1 MLVPNFPAV
10 GNRLH
15 PNFTHSAVLP
25 IRVSIATV
33 LNAGHDD
40 SIFVCLGSAQD
51 NCTRWVNG
59 EKSVERDT
67 NVFAMMFASRV
78 SCFSEPWTTMASLG
92 SKVDEQVVKA
102 PQQNGGGYRNE
113 ELEDILDNNNENIEV
128 EMVVPPD
135 GGWGW
140 VIVAASF
147 MCNLFVDGIIF
158 SFGVFLND
166 ISEAFAVSK
175 ARVALVGSLQSGF
188 YLMAGPFVSA
198 LANRY
203 GFRLVAILGSVISC
217 SAFILSYFST
227 SIEFLYI
234 SYGVLGGIG
243 AGLIYVPAVIT
254 TGFYFERW
262 RALATG
268 IAVCGSGI
276 GAFLLAPISDI
287 LVKQFGWRGALLFQ
301 AGMLLNCT
309 IFGAMFRP
317 LKPTRIKVK
326 STQENAGL
334 EVKSS
339 LMARDVSTASLH
351 CVQPE
356 RSGFFGTNN
365 NTDYPT
371 AAELFGSKPN
381 IVNVSKSLHSLH
393 KAHVELRTLER
404 KLSSSEKRLSVPI
417 YPELDMNMEEKIVEE
432 ENNLL
437 GGDVERLN
445 GKVPTVSIRRHTISG
460 RRLRADSDCSQ
471 KSLKVGNRR
480 NPFSK
485 DPQRPFYRDD
495 IFYGGSLN
503 RLPHYKSQQ
512 SSVGYHM
519 SVTRLP
525 TATDVA
531 EEESGSC
538 YICPESVRRILTTML
553 DLSLLKSPS
562 FLILAISGGL
572 TMMGFYTPFMYVP
585 DRAQLA
591 GIEASTAMF
600 LVSVIGIGNTIGRVV
615 CGLASS
621 LPGVNALVINNVF
634 ISTGG
639 LLTIFSGLS
648 LTKGYQF
655 FYAAGFGLTVFASL
669 RSILVVD
676 LLGLEKLTN
685 AFGLLLLFQGVAAAI
700 GAPLA
705 GAFMDATGSYD
716 ASFYL
721 SGSLIFLSAVICY
734 PLKRINVWETR
745 RSSDKTIG
753 IQVLSN
759 DT

>member
-1 MLVPNFPAV
+1 M
-10 GNRLH
+10 
-15 PNFTHSAVLP
+15 SA
-25 IRVSIATV
+25 T
-33 LNAGHDD
+33 
-40 SIFVCLGSAQD
+40 Q
-51 NCTRWVNG
+51 
-59 EKSVERDT
+59 
-67 NVFAMMFASRV
+67 AS
-78 SCFSEPWTTMASLG
+78 
-92 SKVDEQVVKA
+92 SKVDEQVSANK
-102 PQQNGGGYRNE
+102 PQQNGHGCNKSE
-113 ELEDILDNNNENIEV
+113 ELQLEDVNDNNNDETIEV

-166 ISEAFAVSK
+166 IADAFGVSK
-175 ARVALVGSLQSGF
+175 ARVALVGSLQTGF
-188 YLMAGPFVSA
+188 YLMVGPFVSA

-217 SAFILSYFST
+217 SAFVLSYFST

-234 SYGVLGGIG
+234 SYGCIGGIG
-243 AGLIYVPAVIT
+243 GGLIYVPAVIT

-276 GAFLLAPISDI
+276 GAFLLAPISDL
-287 LVKQFGWRGALLFQ
+287 LVQNFGWRGALLFQ
-301 AGMLLNCT
+301 AGMLLNCA

-326 STQENAGL
+326 STPENAAL
-334 EVKSS
+334 EVKTT
-339 LMARDVSTASLH
+339 LMGKGVSTASLH
-351 CVQPE
+351 CVQPN

-365 NTDYPT
+365 NTEYPT
-371 AAELFGSKPN
+371 AAEILGSSPN
-381 IVNVSKSLHSLH
+381 IVNASKSLHSLH
-393 KAHVELRTLER
+393 KVHVEPQTLEL
-404 KLSSSEKRLSVPI
+404 KVSSSEKRLSVPV
-417 YPELDMNMEEKIVEE
+417 YSDLDAMNNEEKIAE

-437 GGDVERLN
+437 SGDLERLN
-445 GKVPTVSIRRHTISG
+445 GKVPTTRRHTISG
-460 RRLRADSDCSQ
+460 RRLRADSECSQ
-471 KSLKVGNRR
+471 KSLRSGKR
-480 NPFSK
+480 NQPNK

-525 TATDVA
+525 TTTDVA

-538 YICPESVRRILTTML
+538 YLCPESVRRILTTML

-585 DRAQLA
+585 DRAKKA
-591 GIEASTAMF
+591 NIDASTAMF
-600 LVSVIGIGNTIGRVV
+600 LVSVIGIGNTIGRIV

-621 LPGVNALVINNVF
+621 LPGVNALVVNNVF
-634 ISTGG
+634 ISIGG

-648 LTKGYQF
+648 LTEGYQF
-655 FYAAGFGLTVFASL
+655 FYAAGFGLSISVFASL

-685 AFGLLLLFQGVAAAI
+685 AFGLLLLFQGVAAAM

-721 SGSLIFLSAVICY
+721 SGSLILLSAVICY
-734 PLKRINVWETR
+734 PLKRINTWER
-745 RSSDKTIG
+745 RGEQKPANQD
-753 IQVLSN
+753 LSKS
-759 DT
+759 

>member
-1 MLVPNFPAV
+1 
-10 GNRLH
+10 
-15 PNFTHSAVLP
+15 
-25 IRVSIATV
+25 
-33 LNAGHDD
+33 
-40 SIFVCLGSAQD
+40 
-51 NCTRWVNG
+51 
-59 EKSVERDT
+59 
-67 NVFAMMFASRV
+67 
-78 SCFSEPWTTMASLG
+78 
-92 SKVDEQVVKA
+92 
-102 PQQNGGGYRNE
+102 
-113 ELEDILDNNNENIEV
+113 
-128 EMVVPPD
+128 MVVPPD

-140 VIVAASF
+140 VIVIASF

-166 ISEAFAVSK
+166 IADAFSVSK
-175 ARVALVGSLQSGF
+175 ARVALVGSLQTGF

-217 SAFILSYFST
+217 FAFVLSYFST
-227 SIEFLYI
+227 SIEYLYI
-234 SYGVLGGIG
+234 SYGAIGGIG

-287 LVKQFGWRGALLFQ
+287 LVKNFGWRGALLFQ
-301 AGMLLNCT
+301 AGMLLNCA
-309 IFGAMFRP
+309 IFGALFRP

-326 STQENAGL
+326 STPENAEATTTLVGKG
-334 EVKSS
+334 EG
-339 LMARDVSTASLH
+339 STASLH
-351 CVQPE
+351 CVQPN
-356 RSGFFGTNN
+356 RSGFLGTNN
-365 NTDYPT
+365 NTEYPT
-371 AAELFGSKPN
+371 AAEVIGSSPN
-381 IVNVSKSLHSLH
+381 IVTTSKSLHSLH
-393 KAHVELRTLER
+393 KMNIEIRPIER
-404 KLSSSEKRLSVPI
+404 KVSTSEKRLSAPI
-417 YPELDMNMEEKIVEE
+417 YPDTNILDVANNEDKIAEE

-437 GGDVERLN
+437 SGDLERLN
-445 GKVPTVSIRRHTISG
+445 GKVPTIRRHTIS
-460 RRLRADSDCSQ
+460 RLRTNSECSQ
-471 KSLKVGNRR
+471 KSLRMGKR
-480 NPFSK
+480 NPK

-495 IFYGGSLN
+495 IFYGGSLM
-503 RLPHYKSQQ
+503 RLPHYRSQQ

-538 YICPESVRRILTTML
+538 YLCPESVRRILTTML

-562 FLILAISGGL
+562 FLVLAISGGL

-585 DRAQLA
+585 DRAIKA
-591 GIEASTAMF
+591 NIDPSTAMF
-600 LVSVIGIGNTIGRVV
+600 LVSVIGIGNTIGRIV

-621 LPGVNALVINNVF
+621 LPGVNALVVNNLF
-634 ISTGG
+634 ISVGG
-639 LLTIFSGLS
+639 LVTMFSGLS
-648 LTKGYQF
+648 LTEAYQF
-655 FYAAGFGLTVFASL
+655 FYAASFGISISVFASL

-685 AFGLLLLFQGVAAAI
+685 AFGLLLLFQGVAATV
-700 GAPLA
+700 GAPIA

-721 SGSLIFLSAVICY
+721 SGSLILLSAVICY
-734 PLKRINVWETR
+734 PLKRINTWEKKR
-745 RSSDKTIG
+745 REQNLTAADSFAS
-753 IQVLSN
+753 
-759 DT
+759 

>member
-1 MLVPNFPAV
+1 MS
-10 GNRLH
+10 
-15 PNFTHSAVLP
+15 TT
-25 IRVSIATV
+25 IANKTEEQ
-33 LNAGHDD
+33 
-40 SIFVCLGSAQD
+40 IFD
-51 NCTRWVNG
+51 
-59 EKSVERDT
+59 
-67 NVFAMMFASRV
+67 ASK
-78 SCFSEPWTTMASLG
+78 L
-92 SKVDEQVVKA
+92 
-102 PQQNGGGYRNE
+102 QQNGRNCNKIE
-113 ELEDILDNNNENIEV
+113 ELQLEDINDNNNDETIEV

-147 MCNLFVDGIIF
+147 MCNFFVDGIIF
-158 SFGVFLND
+158 SFGVFLNEIAD
-166 ISEAFAVSK
+166 AFSISK
-175 ARVALVGSLQSGF
+175 ARVALVGSLQTGF
-188 YLMAGPFVSA
+188 YLMVGPFVSA

-217 SAFILSYFST
+217 IAFVLSYFST

-234 SYGVLGGIG
+234 SYGAIGGIG

-287 LVKQFGWRGALLFQ
+287 LIKNFGWRGALLFQ
-301 AGMLLNCT
+301 AGMLLNCA

-326 STQENAGL
+326 NTPENAAL
-334 EVKSS
+334 EIKTA
-339 LMARDVSTASLH
+339 LMGKGVSTTSLH
-351 CVQPE
+351 CVQPN

-365 NTDYPT
+365 NTEYPT
-371 AAELFGSKPN
+371 AAELFGSNPN
-381 IVNVSKSLHSLH
+381 IVNASKSLYSLH
-393 KAHVELRTLER
+393 KVHVDTQTLER
-404 KLSSSEKRLSVPI
+404 KVSTSKKRLSAPI
-417 YPELDMNMEEKIVEE
+417 YPDLDVVNNEEKIAE

-437 GGDVERLN
+437 SGDLERLN
-445 GKVPTVSIRRHTISG
+445 GKVPTIRRHTISG
-460 RRLRADSDCSQ
+460 RRLRANSECSQ
-471 KSLKVGNRR
+471 KSLRMGKR
-480 NPFSK
+480 NPK

-503 RLPHYKSQQ
+503 RLSHYRSQQ

-538 YICPESVRRILTTML
+538 YLCPESVRRILTTML

-562 FLILAISGGL
+562 FLILAISGAL
-572 TMMGFYTPFMYVP
+572 TMMGFYTPFMYLP
-585 DRAQLA
+585 DRAIKA
-591 GIEASTAMF
+591 NIDASTAMF
-600 LVSVIGIGNTIGRVV
+600 LVSVIGIGNTIGRIV

-621 LPGVNALVINNVF
+621 LPGVNALVVNNMF
-634 ISTGG
+634 ISVGG
-639 LLTIFSGLS
+639 LVTILSGIS
-648 LTKGYQF
+648 LTEGYQF
-655 FYAAGFGLTVFASL
+655 FYAASFGLSISVFASL

-685 AFGLLLLFQGVAAAI
+685 AFGLLLLFQGVAATV

-721 SGSLIFLSAVICY
+721 SGSLMLVSAVICY
-734 PLKRINVWETR
+734 PLKRINMWER
-745 RSSDKTIG
+745 RDEKHPVATD
-753 IQVLSN
+753 LSAS
-759 DT
+759 

>member
-1 MLVPNFPAV
+1 MS
-10 GNRLH
+10 
-15 PNFTHSAVLP
+15 T
-25 IRVSIATV
+25 
-33 LNAGHDD
+33 
-40 SIFVCLGSAQD
+40 
-51 NCTRWVNG
+51 
-59 EKSVERDT
+59 EKKADERIPDGT
-67 NVFAMMFASRV
+67 
-78 SCFSEPWTTMASLG
+78 
-92 SKVDEQVVKA
+92 K
-102 PQQNGGGYRNE
+102 PQQNGYSSNNTEELQLEDVNE
-113 ELEDILDNNNENIEV
+113 ETIEV

-140 VIVAASF
+140 VIVIASF

-166 ISEAFAVSK
+166 IADAFSVSK
-175 ARVALVGSLQSGF
+175 ARVALVGSLQTGF

-217 SAFILSYFST
+217 FAFVLSYFST
-227 SIEFLYI
+227 SIEYLYI
-234 SYGVLGGIG
+234 SYGAIGGIG

-287 LVKQFGWRGALLFQ
+287 LVKNFGWRGALLFQ
-301 AGMLLNCT
+301 AGMLLNCA
-309 IFGAMFRP
+309 IFGALFRP

-326 STQENAGL
+326 STPENAEATTTLVGKG
-334 EVKSS
+334 EG
-339 LMARDVSTASLH
+339 STASLH
-351 CVQPE
+351 CVQPN
-356 RSGFFGTNN
+356 RSGFLGTNN
-365 NTDYPT
+365 NTEYPT
-371 AAELFGSKPN
+371 AAEVIGSSPN
-381 IVNVSKSLHSLH
+381 IVTTSKSLHSLH
-393 KAHVELRTLER
+393 KMNIEIRPIER
-404 KLSSSEKRLSVPI
+404 KVSTSEKRLSAPI
-417 YPELDMNMEEKIVEE
+417 YPDTNILDVANNEDKIAEE

-437 GGDVERLN
+437 SGDLERLN
-445 GKVPTVSIRRHTISG
+445 GKVPTIRRHTIS
-460 RRLRADSDCSQ
+460 RLRTNSECSQ
-471 KSLKVGNRR
+471 KSLRMGKR
-480 NPFSK
+480 NPK

-495 IFYGGSLN
+495 IFYGGSLM
-503 RLPHYKSQQ
+503 RLPHYRSQQ

-538 YICPESVRRILTTML
+538 YLCPESVRRILTTML

-562 FLILAISGGL
+562 FLVLAISGGL

-585 DRAQLA
+585 DRAIKA
-591 GIEASTAMF
+591 NIDPSTAMF
-600 LVSVIGIGNTIGRVV
+600 LVSVIGIGNTIGRIV

-621 LPGVNALVINNVF
+621 LPGVNALVVNNLF
-634 ISTGG
+634 ISVGG
-639 LLTIFSGLS
+639 LVTMFSGLS
-648 LTKGYQF
+648 LTEAYQF
-655 FYAAGFGLTVFASL
+655 FYAASFGISISVFASL

-685 AFGLLLLFQGVAAAI
+685 AFGLLLLFQGVAATV
-700 GAPLA
+700 GAPIA

-721 SGSLIFLSAVICY
+721 SGSLILLSAVICY
-734 PLKRINVWETR
+734 PLKRINTWEKKR
-745 RSSDKTIG
+745 REQNLTAADSFAS
-753 IQVLSN
+753 
-759 DT
+759 

>member
-1 MLVPNFPAV
+1 MS
-10 GNRLH
+10 
-15 PNFTHSAVLP
+15 TM
-25 IRVSIATV
+25 IA
-33 LNAGHDD
+33 
-40 SIFVCLGSAQD
+40 
-51 NCTRWVNG
+51 
-59 EKSVERDT
+59 
-67 NVFAMMFASRV
+67 
-78 SCFSEPWTTMASLG
+78 
-92 SKVDEQVVKA
+92 SKTQEQVSDVNK
-102 PQQNGGGYRNE
+102 PQQNGRNKSE
-113 ELEDILDNNNENIEV
+113 ELQLEDINDNNNDETIEV

-147 MCNLFVDGIIF
+147 MCNFFVDGIIF

-166 ISEAFAVSK
+166 IADAFSVSK
-175 ARVALVGSLQSGF
+175 ARVALVGSLQTGF
-188 YLMAGPFVSA
+188 YLMVGPFVSA

-203 GFRLVAILGSVISC
+203 GFRLVTILGSVISC
-217 SAFILSYFST
+217 SAFVISYFST

-234 SYGVLGGIG
+234 SYGAIGGIG

-276 GAFLLAPISDI
+276 GAFLLAPITDI
-287 LVKQFGWRGALLFQ
+287 LVKNFGWRGALLFQ
-301 AGMLLNCT
+301 AGMLLNCA

-317 LKPTRIKVK
+317 VKPTRIKVK
-326 STQENAGL
+326 NTPENAAL
-334 EVKSS
+334 EVKTT
-339 LMARDVSTASLH
+339 LMEKGVSTTSLH
-351 CVQPE
+351 CVQPN

-365 NTDYPT
+365 NTEYPT
-371 AAELFGSKPN
+371 AAELFRSNPN
-381 IVNVSKSLHSLH
+381 IVNASKSLHSLH
-393 KAHVELRTLER
+393 KVHVETQTLER
-404 KLSSSEKRLSVPI
+404 KVSTSEKRLSAPI
-417 YPELDMNMEEKIVEE
+417 YPDLDVVNNEEKIAE

-437 GGDVERLN
+437 SGDLERLN
-445 GKVPTVSIRRHTISG
+445 GKIRRHSVSA
-460 RRLRADSDCSQ
+460 RRIRTDSECSQ
-471 KSLKVGNRR
+471 KSLRMGKR
-480 NPFSK
+480 NPK

-503 RLPHYKSQQ
+503 RLSHYRSQQ

-531 EEESGSC
+531 EEESGNC
-538 YICPESVRRILTTML
+538 YLCPESVRRILTTML
-553 DLSLLKSPS
+553 DLSLLKSPT
-562 FLILAISGGL
+562 FIILAISGGL

-585 DRAQLA
+585 DRAIKA
-591 GIEASTAMF
+591 NIDASKAMF
-600 LVSVIGIGNTIGRVV
+600 LVSVIGIGNTIGRIV

-621 LPGVNALVINNVF
+621 LPGVNALVVNNTF
-634 ISTGG
+634 ISVGG
-639 LLTIFSGLS
+639 LVTIFSGIS
-648 LTKGYQF
+648 LTEGYQF
-655 FYAAGFGLTVFASL
+655 FYAASFGLSISVFASL

-685 AFGLLLLFQGVAAAI
+685 AFGLLLLFQGVAATV

-721 SGSLIFLSAVICY
+721 SGSLILLSAVICY
-734 PLKRINVWETR
+734 PLKRINTWER
-745 RSSDKTIG
+745 RGEEKNPHTTEPSAS
-753 IQVLSN
+753 
-759 DT
+759 

>member
-1 MLVPNFPAV
+1 
-10 GNRLH
+10 
-15 PNFTHSAVLP
+15 
-25 IRVSIATV
+25 
-33 LNAGHDD
+33 
-40 SIFVCLGSAQD
+40 
-51 NCTRWVNG
+51 
-59 EKSVERDT
+59 
-67 NVFAMMFASRV
+67 
-78 SCFSEPWTTMASLG
+78 
-92 SKVDEQVVKA
+92 
-102 PQQNGGGYRNE
+102 
-113 ELEDILDNNNENIEV
+113 
-128 EMVVPPD
+128 
-135 GGWGW
+135 
-140 VIVAASF
+140 

-166 ISEAFAVSK
+166 IANAFAVSK
-175 ARVALVGSLQSGF
+175 ARVALVGSLQTGF

-203 GFRLVAILGSVISC
+203 GFRLVAILGSIVSC
-217 SAFILSYFST
+217 SAFVLSYFST
-227 SIEFLYI
+227 SIEFLYV
-234 SYGVLGGIG
+234 SYGCIGGIG

-276 GAFLLAPISDI
+276 GAFLLAPISDL
-287 LVKQFGWRGALLFQ
+287 LVKNFGWRGALLFQ
-301 AGMLLNCT
+301 AGMLLNCA

-326 STQENAGL
+326 STPENATL
-334 EVKSS
+334 EVKST
-339 LMARDVSTASLH
+339 LMGKGVSTASLH
-351 CVQPE
+351 CVQPN
-356 RSGFFGTNN
+356 RSRFFGTNN
-365 NTDYPT
+365 NTEYPT
-371 AAELFGSKPN
+371 AAEMLGSSPN
-381 IVNVSKSLHSLH
+381 IVNASKSLHSLN
-393 KAHVELRTLER
+393 KMHVEAQALE
-404 KLSSSEKRLSVPI
+404 KKVSSSEKRLSVPT
-417 YPELDMNMEEKIVEE
+417 YPDLDVINNEEKIAE

-437 GGDVERLN
+437 SGDLERLN
-445 GKVPTVSIRRHTISG
+445 GKVPTVRSIRKTRRHTISG
-460 RRLRADSDCSQ
+460 RRLRTDSECSQ
-471 KSLKVGNRR
+471 KSLRSGKR
-480 NPFSK
+480 NQASK

-503 RLPHYKSQQ
+503 RLPHYRSQQ

-538 YICPESVRRILTTML
+538 YLCPESVRRILTTML

-585 DRAQLA
+585 DRAIKA
-591 GIEASTAMF
+591 NIDASTAMF
-600 LVSVIGIGNTIGRVV
+600 LVSVIGIGNTIGRIV

-621 LPGVNALVINNVF
+621 LPGVNALVVNNVF
-634 ISTGG
+634 ISIGG
-639 LLTIFSGLS
+639 LLTIFSGFS
-648 LTKGYQF
+648 LTEGYQF
-655 FYAAGFGLTVFASL
+655 FYAAGFGLSISVFASL

-685 AFGLLLLFQGVAAAI
+685 AFGLLLLFQGVAAAM

-721 SGSLIFLSAVICY
+721 SGSLILVSAVICY
-734 PLKRINVWETR
+734 PLKRINTWER
-745 RSSDKTIG
+745 LGEQNPAARDPSKS
-753 IQVLSN
+753 
-759 DT
+759 

>member
-1 MLVPNFPAV
+1 
-10 GNRLH
+10 
-15 PNFTHSAVLP
+15 
-25 IRVSIATV
+25 
-33 LNAGHDD
+33 
-40 SIFVCLGSAQD
+40 
-51 NCTRWVNG
+51 
-59 EKSVERDT
+59 
-67 NVFAMMFASRV
+67 
-78 SCFSEPWTTMASLG
+78 MASLG
-92 SKVDEQVVKA
+92 NKVDEQVAKV
-102 PQQNGGGYRNE
+102 PQQNGRRNE
-113 ELEDILDNNNENIEV
+113 EQLQMEDIHDNNNESIEV

-166 ISEAFAVSK
+166 ISDAFAVSK

-217 SAFILSYFST
+217 SAFVLSYFST

-276 GAFLLAPISDI
+276 GAFLLAPISDV
-287 LVKQFGWRGALLFQ
+287 LVKRFGWRGALLFQ
-301 AGMLLNCT
+301 AGMLLNCS

-326 STQENAGL
+326 STPENAGL
-334 EVKSS
+334 EVKNS
-339 LMARDVSTASLH
+339 LIRRGVSMASLH

-371 AAELFGSKPN
+371 AAELLGSNPN
-381 IVNVSKSLHSLH
+381 IVNASKSLHSLH
-393 KAHVELRTLER
+393 KIHVELRTLER
-404 KLSSSEKRLSVPI
+404 KLSNSEKRLSVPI
-417 YPELDMNMEEKIVEE
+417 YPELDMNIDEKIVEE

-445 GKVPTVSIRRHTISG
+445 GKVPTIRRHTISG
-460 RRLRADSDCSQ
+460 RRQRADSDCSQ
-471 KSLKVGNRR
+471 KSLKMGNRR

-531 EEESGSC
+531 EQESGSC

-553 DLSLLKSPS
+553 DISLLKSPS

-591 GIEASTAMF
+591 GIKASTAMF

-621 LPGVNALVINNVF
+621 LPGVNALVVNNIF
-634 ISTGG
+634 ISAGG

-648 LTKGYQF
+648 LSQSFQF
-655 FYAAGFGLTVFASL
+655 FYAAGFGISISVFASL

-705 GAFMDATGSYD
+705 GVFMDATGSYD

-721 SGSLIFLSAVICY
+721 SGSLILLSAVICY
-734 PLKRINVWETR
+734 PLKRVNLWETKKNADKI
-745 RSSDKTIG
+745 SDDP
-753 IQVLSN
+753 S
-759 DT
+759 

>member
-1 MLVPNFPAV
+1 
-10 GNRLH
+10 
-15 PNFTHSAVLP
+15 
-25 IRVSIATV
+25 
-33 LNAGHDD
+33 
-40 SIFVCLGSAQD
+40 
-51 NCTRWVNG
+51 
-59 EKSVERDT
+59 
-67 NVFAMMFASRV
+67 
-78 SCFSEPWTTMASLG
+78 MASLG
-92 SKVDEQVVKA
+92 NKVDEQVAKV
-102 PQQNGGGYRNE
+102 PQQNGRRNE
-113 ELEDILDNNNENIEV
+113 EQLQMEDIHDNNNESIEV

-166 ISEAFAVSK
+166 ISDAFAVSK

-217 SAFILSYFST
+217 SAFVLSYFST

-276 GAFLLAPISDI
+276 GAFLLAPISDV
-287 LVKQFGWRGALLFQ
+287 LVKRFGWRGALLFQ
-301 AGMLLNCT
+301 AGMLLNCS

-326 STQENAGL
+326 STPENAGL
-334 EVKSS
+334 EVKNS
-339 LMARDVSTASLH
+339 LIGRGVSMASLH

-371 AAELFGSKPN
+371 AAELLGSNPN
-381 IVNVSKSLHSLH
+381 IVNASKSLHSLH
-393 KAHVELRTLER
+393 KIHVELRTLER
-404 KLSSSEKRLSVPI
+404 KLSNSEKRLSVPI
-417 YPELDMNMEEKIVEE
+417 YPELDMNIDEKIVEE

-445 GKVPTVSIRRHTISG
+445 GKVPTIRRHTISG
-460 RRLRADSDCSQ
+460 RRQRADSDCSQ
-471 KSLKVGNRR
+471 KSLKMGNRR

-531 EEESGSC
+531 EQESGSC

-553 DLSLLKSPS
+553 DISLLKSPS

-591 GIEASTAMF
+591 GIKASTAMF

-621 LPGVNALVINNVF
+621 LPGVNALVVNNIF
-634 ISTGG
+634 ISAGG

-648 LTKGYQF
+648 LSQSFQF
-655 FYAAGFGLTVFASL
+655 FYAAGFGISISVFASL

-705 GAFMDATGSYD
+705 GVFMDATGSYD

-721 SGSLIFLSAVICY
+721 SGSLILLSAVICY
-734 PLKRINVWETR
+734 PLKRVNLWETKKNADKI
-745 RSSDKTIG
+745 SDDP
-753 IQVLSN
+753 S
-759 DT
+759 

>member
-1 MLVPNFPAV
+1 MS
-10 GNRLH
+10 
-15 PNFTHSAVLP
+15 TT
-25 IRVSIATV
+25 IANKTEEQ
-33 LNAGHDD
+33 
-40 SIFVCLGSAQD
+40 IFD
-51 NCTRWVNG
+51 
-59 EKSVERDT
+59 
-67 NVFAMMFASRV
+67 ASK
-78 SCFSEPWTTMASLG
+78 L
-92 SKVDEQVVKA
+92 
-102 PQQNGGGYRNE
+102 QQNGRNCNKIE
-113 ELEDILDNNNENIEV
+113 ELQLEDINDNNNDETIEV

-147 MCNLFVDGIIF
+147 MCNFFVDGIIF
-158 SFGVFLND
+158 SFGVFLNEIAD
-166 ISEAFAVSK
+166 AFSISK
-175 ARVALVGSLQSGF
+175 ARVALVGSLQTGF
-188 YLMAGPFVSA
+188 YLMVGPFVSA

-217 SAFILSYFST
+217 IAFVLSYFST

-234 SYGVLGGIG
+234 SYGAIGGIG

-287 LVKQFGWRGALLFQ
+287 LIKNFGWRGALLFQ
-301 AGMLLNCT
+301 AGMLLNCA

-326 STQENAGL
+326 NTPENAAL
-334 EVKSS
+334 EIKTA
-339 LMARDVSTASLH
+339 LMGKGVSTTSLH
-351 CVQPE
+351 CVQPN

-365 NTDYPT
+365 NTEYPT
-371 AAELFGSKPN
+371 AAELFGSNPN
-381 IVNVSKSLHSLH
+381 IVNASKSLYSLH
-393 KAHVELRTLER
+393 KVHVDTQTLER
-404 KLSSSEKRLSVPI
+404 KVSTSEKRLSAPI
-417 YPELDMNMEEKIVEE
+417 YPDLDVVNNEEKIAE

-437 GGDVERLN
+437 SGDLERLN
-445 GKVPTVSIRRHTISG
+445 GKVPTIRRHTISG
-460 RRLRADSDCSQ
+460 RRLRANSECSQ
-471 KSLKVGNRR
+471 KSLRMGKR
-480 NPFSK
+480 NPK

-503 RLPHYKSQQ
+503 RLSHYRSQQ

-538 YICPESVRRILTTML
+538 YLCPESVRRILTTML

-562 FLILAISGGL
+562 FLILAISGAL

-585 DRAQLA
+585 DRAIKA
-591 GIEASTAMF
+591 NIDASTAMF
-600 LVSVIGIGNTIGRVV
+600 LVSVIGIGNTIGRIV

-621 LPGVNALVINNVF
+621 LPGVNALVVNNMF
-634 ISTGG
+634 ISVGG
-639 LLTIFSGLS
+639 LVTILSGIS
-648 LTKGYQF
+648 LTEGYQF
-655 FYAAGFGLTVFASL
+655 FYAASFGLSISVFASL

-685 AFGLLLLFQGVAAAI
+685 AFGLLLLFQGVAATV

-721 SGSLIFLSAVICY
+721 SGSLMLVSAVICY
-734 PLKRINVWETR
+734 PLKRINMWER
-745 RSSDKTIG
+745 RDEKHPVATD
-753 IQVLSN
+753 LSAS
-759 DT
+759 

>member
-1 MLVPNFPAV
+1 MCARAV
-10 GNRLH
+10 
-15 PNFTHSAVLP
+15 
-25 IRVSIATV
+25 
-33 LNAGHDD
+33 
-40 SIFVCLGSAQD
+40 
-51 NCTRWVNG
+51 CTQ
-59 EKSVERDT
+59 
-67 NVFAMMFASRV
+67 
-78 SCFSEPWTTMASLG
+78 PWTTMASLEN
-92 SKVDEQVVKA
+92 KVDERVAKA
-102 PQQNGGGYRNE
+102 SQQNGGGCRNE
-113 ELEDILDNNNENIEV
+113 ELPLEDVQDNNNESIEV

-166 ISEAFAVSK
+166 VSEAFSVSK

-217 SAFILSYFST
+217 GAFVLSYFST

-276 GAFLLAPISDI
+276 GAFLLAPISDL
-287 LVKQFGWRGALLFQ
+287 LVKEFGWRGALLFQ
-301 AGMLLNCT
+301 AGMLLNCA

-317 LKPTRIKVK
+317 LKPIRIKVK
-326 STQENAGL
+326 STPENVDL
-334 EVKSS
+334 EVKNS
-339 LMARDVSTASLH
+339 LMAKGVSTASLH
-351 CVQPE
+351 CVQPG

-365 NTDYPT
+365 NTEYPT
-371 AAELFGSKPN
+371 AAELLGSNPN

-393 KAHVELRTLER
+393 RVHVELRTLER
-404 KLSSSEKRLSVPI
+404 KLSNSEKRLSAPI
-417 YPELDMNMEEKIVEE
+417 YPDLDVNMDEKIAE

-445 GKVPTVSIRRHTISG
+445 GKVPTIRRHTISG

-471 KSLKVGNRR
+471 KSLKVGNKR

-503 RLPHYKSQQ
+503 RLPHYRSQQ

-538 YICPESVRRILTTML
+538 YLCPESVRRILTTML

-572 TMMGFYTPFMYVP
+572 TMMGFYTPFMYVA
-585 DRAQLA
+585 DRAIRA
-591 GIEASTAMF
+591 GIEPSTAMF

-615 CGLASS
+615 CGVASS
-621 LPGVNALVINNVF
+621 LPGVNALVVNNIF

-639 LLTIFSGLS
+639 LLTLLSGLS
-648 LTKGYQF
+648 LTQGFQF
-655 FYAAGFGLTVFASL
+655 FYAASFGISISVFASL

-676 LLGLEKLTN
+676 LLSLEKLTN

-734 PLKRINVWETR
+734 PLKRINEWEKMK
-745 RSSDKTIG
+745 SSEKNSDDQSK
-753 IQVLSN
+753 S
-759 DT
+759 

>member
-1 MLVPNFPAV
+1 MS
-10 GNRLH
+10 
-15 PNFTHSAVLP
+15 TM
-25 IRVSIATV
+25 IA
-33 LNAGHDD
+33 
-40 SIFVCLGSAQD
+40 
-51 NCTRWVNG
+51 
-59 EKSVERDT
+59 
-67 NVFAMMFASRV
+67 
-78 SCFSEPWTTMASLG
+78 
-92 SKVDEQVVKA
+92 SKTQEQVSDVNK
-102 PQQNGGGYRNE
+102 PQQNGRNKSE
-113 ELEDILDNNNENIEV
+113 ELQLEDINDNNNDETIEV

-147 MCNLFVDGIIF
+147 MCNFFVDGIIF

-166 ISEAFAVSK
+166 IADAFSVSK
-175 ARVALVGSLQSGF
+175 ARVALVGSLQTGF
-188 YLMAGPFVSA
+188 YLMVGPFVSA

-203 GFRLVAILGSVISC
+203 GFRLVTILGSVISC
-217 SAFILSYFST
+217 SAFVISYFST

-234 SYGVLGGIG
+234 SYGAIGGIG

-276 GAFLLAPISDI
+276 GAFLLAPITDI
-287 LVKQFGWRGALLFQ
+287 LVKNFGWRGALLFQ
-301 AGMLLNCT
+301 AGMLLNCA

-317 LKPTRIKVK
+317 VKPTRIKVK
-326 STQENAGL
+326 NTPENAAL
-334 EVKSS
+334 EVKTT
-339 LMARDVSTASLH
+339 LMEKGVSTTSLH
-351 CVQPE
+351 CVQPN

-365 NTDYPT
+365 NTEYPT
-371 AAELFGSKPN
+371 AAELFRSNPN
-381 IVNVSKSLHSLH
+381 IVNASKSLHSLH
-393 KAHVELRTLER
+393 KVHVETQTLER
-404 KLSSSEKRLSVPI
+404 KVSTSEKRLSAPI
-417 YPELDMNMEEKIVEE
+417 YPDLDVVNNEEKIAE

-437 GGDVERLN
+437 SGDLERLN
-445 GKVPTVSIRRHTISG
+445 GKVPTVTSIYKIRRHSVSA
-460 RRLRADSDCSQ
+460 RRIRTDSECSQ
-471 KSLKVGNRR
+471 KSLRMGKR
-480 NPFSK
+480 NPK

-503 RLPHYKSQQ
+503 RLSHYRSQQ

-531 EEESGSC
+531 EEESGNC
-538 YICPESVRRILTTML
+538 YLCPESVRRILTTML
-553 DLSLLKSPS
+553 DLSLLKSPT
-562 FLILAISGGL
+562 FIILAISGGL

-585 DRAQLA
+585 DRAIKA
-591 GIEASTAMF
+591 NIDASKAMF
-600 LVSVIGIGNTIGRVV
+600 LVSVIGIGNTIGRIV

-621 LPGVNALVINNVF
+621 LPGVNALVVNNTF
-634 ISTGG
+634 ISVGG
-639 LLTIFSGLS
+639 LVTIFSGIS
-648 LTKGYQF
+648 LTEGYQF
-655 FYAAGFGLTVFASL
+655 FYAASFGLSISVFASL

-685 AFGLLLLFQGVAAAI
+685 AFGLLLLFQGVAATV

-721 SGSLIFLSAVICY
+721 SGSLILLSAVICY
-734 PLKRINVWETR
+734 PLKRINTWER
-745 RSSDKTIG
+745 RGEEKNPHTTEPSAS
-753 IQVLSN
+753 
-759 DT
+759 

>member
-1 MLVPNFPAV
+1 MALALCWFSFFGRSGRHQAASVKTTIM
-10 GNRLH
+10 
-15 PNFTHSAVLP
+15 TH
-25 IRVSIATV
+25 T
-33 LNAGHDD
+33 
-40 SIFVCLGSAQD
+40 Q
-51 NCTRWVNG
+51 
-59 EKSVERDT
+59 
-67 NVFAMMFASRV
+67 
-78 SCFSEPWTTMASLG
+78 PWTTMASLEN
-92 SKVDEQVVKA
+92 KVDERVAKA
-102 PQQNGGGYRNE
+102 SQQNGGGCRNE
-113 ELEDILDNNNENIEV
+113 ELPLEDVQDNNNESIEV

-166 ISEAFAVSK
+166 VSEAFSVSK

-217 SAFILSYFST
+217 GAFVLSYFST

-276 GAFLLAPISDI
+276 GAFLLAPISDL
-287 LVKQFGWRGALLFQ
+287 LVKEFGWRGALLFQ
-301 AGMLLNCT
+301 AGMLLNCA

-317 LKPTRIKVK
+317 LKPIRIKVK
-326 STQENAGL
+326 STPENVDL
-334 EVKSS
+334 EVKNS
-339 LMARDVSTASLH
+339 LMAKGVSTASLH
-351 CVQPE
+351 CVQPG

-365 NTDYPT
+365 NTEYPT
-371 AAELFGSKPN
+371 AAELLGSNPN

-393 KAHVELRTLER
+393 RVHVELRTLER
-404 KLSSSEKRLSVPI
+404 KLSNSEKRLSAPI
-417 YPELDMNMEEKIVEE
+417 YPDLDVNMDEKIAE

-445 GKVPTVSIRRHTISG
+445 GKVPTIRRHTISG

-471 KSLKVGNRR
+471 KSLKVGNKR

-503 RLPHYKSQQ
+503 RLPHYRSQQ

-538 YICPESVRRILTTML
+538 YLCPESVRRILTTML

-572 TMMGFYTPFMYVP
+572 TMMGFYTPFMYVA
-585 DRAQLA
+585 DRAIRA
-591 GIEASTAMF
+591 GIEPSTAMF

-615 CGLASS
+615 CGVASS
-621 LPGVNALVINNVF
+621 LPGVNALVVNNIF

-639 LLTIFSGLS
+639 LLTLLSGLS
-648 LTKGYQF
+648 LTQGFQF
-655 FYAAGFGLTVFASL
+655 FYAASFGISISVFASL

-676 LLGLEKLTN
+676 LLSLEKLTN

-734 PLKRINVWETR
+734 PLKRINEWEKMK
-745 RSSDKTIG
+745 SSEKNSDDQSK
-753 IQVLSN
+753 S
-759 DT
+759 

>member
-1 MLVPNFPAV
+1 M
-10 GNRLH
+10 
-15 PNFTHSAVLP
+15 
-25 IRVSIATV
+25 
-33 LNAGHDD
+33 
-40 SIFVCLGSAQD
+40 FV
-51 NCTRWVNG
+51 RH
-59 EKSVERDT
+59 KSET
-67 NVFAMMFASRV
+67 
-78 SCFSEPWTTMASLG
+78 
-92 SKVDEQVVKA
+92 
-102 PQQNGGGYRNE
+102 
-113 ELEDILDNNNENIEV
+113 IEV

-147 MCNLFVDGIIF
+147 MCNFFVDGIIF

-166 ISEAFAVSK
+166 IADAFSVSK
-175 ARVALVGSLQSGF
+175 ARVALVGSLQTGF
-188 YLMAGPFVSA
+188 YLMVGPFVSA

-203 GFRLVAILGSVISC
+203 GFRLVTILGSVISC
-217 SAFILSYFST
+217 SAFVISYFST

-234 SYGVLGGIG
+234 SYGAIGGIG

-276 GAFLLAPISDI
+276 GAFLLAPITDI
-287 LVKQFGWRGALLFQ
+287 LVKNFGWRGALLFQ
-301 AGMLLNCT
+301 AGMLLNCA

-317 LKPTRIKVK
+317 VKPTRIKVK
-326 STQENAGL
+326 NTPENAAL
-334 EVKSS
+334 EVKTT
-339 LMARDVSTASLH
+339 LMEKGVSTTSLH
-351 CVQPE
+351 CVQPN

-365 NTDYPT
+365 NTEYPT
-371 AAELFGSKPN
+371 AAELFRSNPN
-381 IVNVSKSLHSLH
+381 IVNASKSLHSLH
-393 KAHVELRTLER
+393 KVHVETQTLER
-404 KLSSSEKRLSVPI
+404 KVSTSEKRLSAPI
-417 YPELDMNMEEKIVEE
+417 YPDLDVVNNEEKIAE

-437 GGDVERLN
+437 SGDLERLN
-445 GKVPTVSIRRHTISG
+445 GKVPTVTSIYKIRRHSVSA
-460 RRLRADSDCSQ
+460 RRIRTDSECSQ
-471 KSLKVGNRR
+471 KSLRMGKR
-480 NPFSK
+480 NPK

-503 RLPHYKSQQ
+503 RLSHYRSQQ

-531 EEESGSC
+531 EEESGNC
-538 YICPESVRRILTTML
+538 YLCPESVRRILTTML
-553 DLSLLKSPS
+553 DLSLLKSPT
-562 FLILAISGGL
+562 FIILAISGGL

-585 DRAQLA
+585 DRAIKA
-591 GIEASTAMF
+591 NIDASKAMF
-600 LVSVIGIGNTIGRVV
+600 LVSVIGIGNTIGRIV

-621 LPGVNALVINNVF
+621 LPGVNALVVNNTF
-634 ISTGG
+634 ISVGG
-639 LLTIFSGLS
+639 LVTIFSGIS
-648 LTKGYQF
+648 LTEGYQF
-655 FYAAGFGLTVFASL
+655 FYAASFGLSISVFASL

-685 AFGLLLLFQGVAAAI
+685 AFGLLLLFQGVAATV

-721 SGSLIFLSAVICY
+721 SGSLILLSAVICY
-734 PLKRINVWETR
+734 PLKRINTWER
-745 RSSDKTIG
+745 RGEEKNPHTTEPSAS
-753 IQVLSN
+753 
-759 DT
+759 

>member
-1 MLVPNFPAV
+1 MCF
-10 GNRLH
+10 RY
-15 PNFTHSAVLP
+15 
-25 IRVSIATV
+25 
-33 LNAGHDD
+33 LNG
-40 SIFVCLGSAQD
+40 
-51 NCTRWVNG
+51 
-59 EKSVERDT
+59 
-67 NVFAMMFASRV
+67 
-78 SCFSEPWTTMASLG
+78 TTMSTTIANKTEERIFET
-92 SKVDEQVVKA
+92 SKS
-102 PQQNGGGYRNE
+102 QQNSRNCNKTE
-113 ELEDILDNNNENIEV
+113 ELQLEDINDNNNDETIEV

-158 SFGVFLND
+158 SFGVFLNEIAD
-166 ISEAFAVSK
+166 AFSISK
-175 ARVALVGSLQSGF
+175 ARVALVGSLQTGF

-217 SAFILSYFST
+217 IAFVLSYFST
-227 SIEFLYI
+227 SIEFLYV
-234 SYGVLGGIG
+234 SYGAIGGIG

-287 LVKQFGWRGALLFQ
+287 LIKNFGWRGALLFQ
-301 AGMLLNCT
+301 AGMLLNCA

-326 STQENAGL
+326 NTPENAAL
-334 EVKSS
+334 EVKTA
-339 LMARDVSTASLH
+339 LMGKGVSTTSLH
-351 CVQPE
+351 CVPPN

-365 NTDYPT
+365 NTEYPT
-371 AAELFGSKPN
+371 AAELFGSNPN
-381 IVNVSKSLHSLH
+381 IIINASKSLYSLH
-393 KAHVELRTLER
+393 KVHVEAQTLER
-404 KLSSSEKRLSVPI
+404 TVSISEKRLSVPI
-417 YPELDMNMEEKIVEE
+417 YPDLDVINNEEKIAE

-437 GGDVERLN
+437 SGDLERLN
-445 GKVPTVSIRRHTISG
+445 GKVPTIRRHTISG
-460 RRLRADSDCSQ
+460 RRLRTDSECSQ
-471 KSLKVGNRR
+471 KSLKMGKR
-480 NPFSK
+480 NPK

-503 RLPHYKSQQ
+503 RLSHYRSQQ

-538 YICPESVRRILTTML
+538 YLCPESVRRILTTML

-585 DRAQLA
+585 DRAIKA
-591 GIEASTAMF
+591 NIDASTAMF
-600 LVSVIGIGNTIGRVV
+600 LVSVIGIGNTIGRIV

-621 LPGVNALVINNVF
+621 LPGVNALVVNNMF
-634 ISTGG
+634 ISVGG
-639 LLTIFSGLS
+639 LVTILSGIS
-648 LTKGYQF
+648 LTEGYQF
-655 FYAAGFGLTVFASL
+655 FYAASFGLSISVFASL

-685 AFGLLLLFQGVAAAI
+685 AFGLLLLFQGVAATV

-721 SGSLIFLSAVICY
+721 SGSLILVSAVICY
-734 PLKRINVWETR
+734 PLKRINMWER
-745 RSSDKTIG
+745 RGEKNPVAMD
-753 IQVLSN
+753 LSAS
-759 DT
+759 

>member
-1 MLVPNFPAV
+1 M
-10 GNRLH
+10 
-15 PNFTHSAVLP
+15 S
-25 IRVSIATV
+25 
-33 LNAGHDD
+33 
-40 SIFVCLGSAQD
+40 
-51 NCTRWVNG
+51 
-59 EKSVERDT
+59 
-67 NVFAMMFASRV
+67 
-78 SCFSEPWTTMASLG
+78 TTTAN
-92 SKVDEQVVKA
+92 KVDFLQEQVSDANK
-102 PQQNGGGYRNE
+102 PLQNGRGCNKSE
-113 ELEDILDNNNENIEV
+113 ELQLEDINNDNNNDGTIEV
-128 EMVVPPD
+128 EMIVPPD

-166 ISEAFAVSK
+166 IANAFSVSK
-175 ARVALVGSLQSGF
+175 ARVALVGSLQTGF

-203 GFRLVAILGSVISC
+203 GFRRVAILGSAIS
-217 SAFILSYFST
+217 SFAFVLSYFST

-234 SYGVLGGIG
+234 SYGVIGGIG

-287 LVKQFGWRGALLFQ
+287 LVKYYGWRGALLIQ
-301 AGMLLNCT
+301 ASMLLHCA

-326 STQENAGL
+326 DIPETAAL
-334 EVKSS
+334 EVKTT
-339 LMARDVSTASLH
+339 LLGKGASTTSLH
-351 CVQPE
+351 CVQPSS

-365 NTDYPT
+365 NTEYPT
-371 AAELFGSKPN
+371 AAELLGSSPN
-381 IVNVSKSLHSLH
+381 IVNASKSLHSLY
-393 KAHVELRTLER
+393 KVQVETENE
-404 KLSSSEKRLSVPI
+404 KKSTEKRLSVPI
-417 YPELDMNMEEKIVEE
+417 YPDLDTVNNEKIAE

-437 GGDVERLN
+437 SGDLERLN
-445 GKVPTVSIRRHTISG
+445 GKVPTSRRHTISG
-460 RRLRADSDCSQ
+460 RRIRTDSECSQ
-471 KSLKVGNRR
+471 RSLKMGKR
-480 NPFSK
+480 NSR

-495 IFYGGSLN
+495 IFYEGSLN
-503 RLPHYKSQQ
+503 RLAHYRSQQ

-525 TATDVA
+525 TAKDVA
-531 EEESGSC
+531 EEKSGSC
-538 YICPESVRRILTTML
+538 YLCPESVRRILTTML

-585 DRAQLA
+585 DRAIKA
-591 GIEASTAMF
+591 NIDASTAMF
-600 LVSVIGIGNTIGRVV
+600 LVSVIGIGNTIGRIV
-615 CGLASS
+615 CGLVSS
-621 LPGVNALVINNVF
+621 LPGVNALVINNIF
-634 ISTGG
+634 ISVGG
-639 LLTIFSGLS
+639 LVTMFSGLS
-648 LTKGYQF
+648 LSEGYQF
-655 FYAAGFGLTVFASL
+655 FYAASFGLSISVFASL

-685 AFGLLLLFQGVAAAI
+685 AFGLLLLFQGVAAAV
-700 GAPLA
+700 GAPVA

-721 SGSLIFLSAVICY
+721 SGSLILMSAVICY
-734 PLKRINVWETR
+734 PLKRVNVWERQRDNQKNSTAV
-745 RSSDKTIG
+745 DLPIP
-753 IQVLSN
+753 
-759 DT
+759 

>member
-1 MLVPNFPAV
+1 MF
-10 GNRLH
+10 
-15 PNFTHSAVLP
+15 
-25 IRVSIATV
+25 IQATIES
-33 LNAGHDD
+33 G
-40 SIFVCLGSAQD
+40 
-51 NCTRWVNG
+51 
-59 EKSVERDT
+59 
-67 NVFAMMFASRV
+67 
-78 SCFSEPWTTMASLG
+78 CFSEPWTTMASLG
-92 SKVDEQVVKA
+92 TKVDEQVAKAA
-102 PQQNGGGYRNE
+102 PQQNGGCKNDDLP
-113 ELEDILDNNNENIEV
+113 LEDIQDNNNESIEV

-166 ISEAFAVSK
+166 IAEAFSVSK

-217 SAFILSYFST
+217 CAFVLSYFST

-262 RALATG
+262 RAMATG

-276 GAFLLAPISDI
+276 GAFLLAPISDV

-301 AGMLLNCT
+301 AGMLLNCAV
-309 IFGAMFRP
+309 FGAMFRP

-326 STQENAGL
+326 STPENVGL
-334 EVKSS
+334 EMKTG
-339 LMARDVSTASLH
+339 LMGRGMSTTSLH
-351 CVQPE
+351 CVQPG

-365 NTDYPT
+365 NMEYPT
-371 AAELFGSKPN
+371 AAELLGSNHN
-381 IVNVSKSLHSLH
+381 IVNASKSLHSLH
-393 KAHVELRTLER
+393 KLHVEMTTLER

-417 YPELDMNMEEKIVEE
+417 YPDLDVSIDEKTAEE

-445 GKVPTVSIRRHTISG
+445 GKVPTIRRHTISG
-460 RRLRADSDCSQ
+460 RRLRTDSDCSQ

-531 EEESGSC
+531 EEKSGTC
-538 YICPESVRRILTTML
+538 YLCPESVRRILTTML

-585 DRAQLA
+585 DRAKVA
-591 GIEASTAMF
+591 GIDPSTAMF
-600 LVSVIGIGNTIGRVV
+600 LVSVIGIGNTIGRIV
-615 CGLASS
+615 CGMASS
-621 LPGVNALVINNVF
+621 LPGVDALVVNNIF
-634 ISTGG
+634 ISAGG

-648 LTKGYQF
+648 LTETYQF
-655 FYAAGFGLTVFASL
+655 FYAASFGLSISVFASL
-669 RSILVVD
+669 RSILVVE
-676 LLGLEKLTN
+676 LLSLEKLTN
-685 AFGLLLLFQGVAAAI
+685 AFGLLLLFQGVAAAV

-705 GAFMDATGSYD
+705 GVFMDATGSYD

-734 PLKRINVWETR
+734 PLKRINEWEKENAKEDGKNHVEEPPK
-745 RSSDKTIG
+745 S
-753 IQVLSN
+753 
-759 DT
+759 

>member
-1 MLVPNFPAV
+1 
-10 GNRLH
+10 
-15 PNFTHSAVLP
+15 
-25 IRVSIATV
+25 
-33 LNAGHDD
+33 
-40 SIFVCLGSAQD
+40 
-51 NCTRWVNG
+51 
-59 EKSVERDT
+59 
-67 NVFAMMFASRV
+67 
-78 SCFSEPWTTMASLG
+78 
-92 SKVDEQVVKA
+92 
-102 PQQNGGGYRNE
+102 
-113 ELEDILDNNNENIEV
+113 
-128 EMVVPPD
+128 MVVPPD

-158 SFGVFLND
+158 SFGVFLNEIAD
-166 ISEAFAVSK
+166 AFSISK
-175 ARVALVGSLQSGF
+175 ARVALVGSLQTGF

-217 SAFILSYFST
+217 IAFVLSYFST
-227 SIEFLYI
+227 SIEFLYV
-234 SYGVLGGIG
+234 SYGAIGGIG

-287 LVKQFGWRGALLFQ
+287 LIKNFGWRGALLFQ
-301 AGMLLNCT
+301 AGMLLNCA

-326 STQENAGL
+326 NTPENAAL
-334 EVKSS
+334 EVKTA
-339 LMARDVSTASLH
+339 LMGKGVSTTSLH
-351 CVQPE
+351 CVPPN

-365 NTDYPT
+365 NTEYPT
-371 AAELFGSKPN
+371 AAELFGSNPN
-381 IVNVSKSLHSLH
+381 IIINASKSLYSLH
-393 KAHVELRTLER
+393 KVHVEAQTLER
-404 KLSSSEKRLSVPI
+404 TVSISEKRLSVPI
-417 YPELDMNMEEKIVEE
+417 YPDLDVINNEEKIAE

-437 GGDVERLN
+437 SGDLERLN
-445 GKVPTVSIRRHTISG
+445 GKVPTIRRHTISG
-460 RRLRADSDCSQ
+460 RRLRTDSECSQ
-471 KSLKVGNRR
+471 KSLKMGKR
-480 NPFSK
+480 NPK

-503 RLPHYKSQQ
+503 RLSHYRSQQ

-538 YICPESVRRILTTML
+538 YLCPESVRRILTTML

-585 DRAQLA
+585 DRAIKA
-591 GIEASTAMF
+591 NIDASTAMF
-600 LVSVIGIGNTIGRVV
+600 LVSVIGIGNTIGRIV

-621 LPGVNALVINNVF
+621 LPGVNALVVNNMF
-634 ISTGG
+634 ISVGG
-639 LLTIFSGLS
+639 LVTILSGIS
-648 LTKGYQF
+648 LTEGYQF
-655 FYAAGFGLTVFASL
+655 FYAASFGLSISVFASL

-685 AFGLLLLFQGVAAAI
+685 AFGLLLLFQGVAATV

-721 SGSLIFLSAVICY
+721 SGSLILVSAVICY
-734 PLKRINVWETR
+734 PLKRINMWER
-745 RSSDKTIG
+745 RGEKNPVAMD
-753 IQVLSN
+753 LSAS
-759 DT
+759 

>member
-1 MLVPNFPAV
+1 MSTTV
-10 GNRLH
+10 G
-15 PNFTHSAVLP
+15 
-25 IRVSIATV
+25 
-33 LNAGHDD
+33 
-40 SIFVCLGSAQD
+40 
-51 NCTRWVNG
+51 
-59 EKSVERDT
+59 KVE
-67 NVFAMMFASRV
+67 
-78 SCFSEPWTTMASLG
+78 
-92 SKVDEQVVKA
+92 EQVSDASK
-102 PQQNGGGYRNE
+102 PQQNGHERKSE
-113 ELEDILDNNNENIEV
+113 ELQLEDVNDNNNDETIEV

-147 MCNLFVDGIIF
+147 MCNFFVDGIIF

-166 ISEAFAVSK
+166 IADAFSVSK
-175 ARVALVGSLQSGF
+175 ASVAFVNSLQSGF

-217 SAFILSYFST
+217 VAFVLAYFST

-234 SYGVLGGIG
+234 SYGAIGGIG

-254 TGFYFERW
+254 TGFYFEKW

-276 GAFLLAPISDI
+276 GAFLLAPLSNI
-287 LVKQFGWRGALLFQ
+287 LVKTFGWRGALLCQ
-301 AGMLLNCT
+301 AGMILHCA

-326 STQENAGL
+326 KTPENAAL
-334 EVKSS
+334 EVKTT
-339 LMARDVSTASLH
+339 LMAKGVSTTSLH
-351 CVQPE
+351 CVQPN

-365 NTDYPT
+365 NTEYPT
-371 AAELFGSKPN
+371 AAELLGSNPN
-381 IVNVSKSLHSLH
+381 IVNASKSLHSLH
-393 KAHVELRTLER
+393 KVHMETEPLER
-404 KLSSSEKRLSVPI
+404 TASTLEKRLSAPI
-417 YPELDMNMEEKIVEE
+417 YPAVDPDLDDMINEEKIAE

-437 GGDVERLN
+437 SGDLERLN
-445 GKVPTVSIRRHTISG
+445 GKVPTSRRHTISG
-460 RRLRADSDCSQ
+460 RRLRADSECSQ
-471 KSLKVGNRR
+471 KSLRTGKR
-480 NPFSK
+480 NSK

-503 RLPHYKSQQ
+503 RLPHYRSQQ

-525 TATDVA
+525 TAKDVA
-531 EEESGSC
+531 EEESGSF
-538 YICPESVRRILTTML
+538 YLCPESVRRILTTML

-562 FLILAISGGL
+562 FLILAISGAL
-572 TMMGFYTPFMYVP
+572 TMMGFYTPFLYVA
-585 DRAQLA
+585 DRAMKA
-591 GIEASTAMF
+591 NIDASSAMF
-600 LVSVIGIGNTIGRVV
+600 LVSVIGIGNTIGRIV

-621 LPGVNALVINNVF
+621 LPGVNALVVNNIF
-634 ISTGG
+634 ISVGG
-639 LLTIFSGLS
+639 LVTILSGLS
-648 LTKGYQF
+648 LTEGYQF
-655 FYAAGFGLTVFASL
+655 FYAASFGLSISVFASL

-685 AFGLLLLFQGVAAAI
+685 AFGLLLLFQGVAATV

-721 SGSLIFLSAVICY
+721 SGSLMLMSAVICY
-734 PLKRINVWETR
+734 PLKRINMWER
-745 RSSDKTIG
+745 RGKKPTAIEPSAS
-753 IQVLSN
+753 
-759 DT
+759 

>member
-1 MLVPNFPAV
+1 M
-10 GNRLH
+10 
-15 PNFTHSAVLP
+15 TH
-25 IRVSIATV
+25 T
-33 LNAGHDD
+33 
-40 SIFVCLGSAQD
+40 Q
-51 NCTRWVNG
+51 
-59 EKSVERDT
+59 
-67 NVFAMMFASRV
+67 
-78 SCFSEPWTTMASLG
+78 PWTTMASLG
-92 SKVDEQVVKA
+92 NKVDEQVTKA
-102 PQQNGGGYRNE
+102 PLQQNGGGYRNDE
-113 ELEDILDNNNENIEV
+113 LQLEDIQDNNNESIEV

-140 VIVAASF
+140 MIVAASF

-166 ISEAFAVSK
+166 ISAAFAVSK

-217 SAFILSYFST
+217 GAFVLSYFST

-276 GAFLLAPISDI
+276 GAFLLAPISDL

-301 AGMLLNCT
+301 AGMLLNCA

-326 STQENAGL
+326 STPENAGL
-334 EVKSS
+334 EVKNS
-339 LMARDVSTASLH
+339 LMGKGVSTTSLH
-351 CVQPE
+351 CVQPG

-365 NTDYPT
+365 NTEYPT
-371 AAELFGSKPN
+371 AAELLGSNPN
-381 IVNVSKSLHSLH
+381 IVNASKSLHSLH
-393 KAHVELRTLER
+393 KVHVELRTLER

-417 YPELDMNMEEKIVEE
+417 YPDLDVNMDENMVEE

-445 GKVPTVSIRRHTISG
+445 GKVPTIRRHTISG

-471 KSLKVGNRR
+471 KSLKIGNRR
-480 NPFSK
+480 NAFNK

-538 YICPESVRRILTTML
+538 YLCPESVRRILTTML

-591 GIEASTAMF
+591 GIEPSTAMF
-600 LVSVIGIGNTIGRVV
+600 FVSVIGIGNTIGRVV

-621 LPGVNALVINNVF
+621 LPGVNALVVNNIF
-634 ISTGG
+634 ISAGG

-648 LTKGYQF
+648 LSQGYQF
-655 FYAAGFGLTVFASL
+655 FYAASFGISISVFASL

-676 LLGLEKLTN
+676 LLGLERLTN

-734 PLKRINVWETR
+734 PLKRINVWETKKN
-745 RSSDKTIG
+745 SEKNSDDPSK
-753 IQVLSN
+753 S
-759 DT
+759 

>member
-1 MLVPNFPAV
+1 
-10 GNRLH
+10 
-15 PNFTHSAVLP
+15 
-25 IRVSIATV
+25 
-33 LNAGHDD
+33 
-40 SIFVCLGSAQD
+40 
-51 NCTRWVNG
+51 
-59 EKSVERDT
+59 
-67 NVFAMMFASRV
+67 
-78 SCFSEPWTTMASLG
+78 MASLG
-92 SKVDEQVVKA
+92 TKVDEQVAKAA
-102 PQQNGGGYRNE
+102 PQQNGGCKNDDLP
-113 ELEDILDNNNENIEV
+113 LEDIQDNNNESIEV

-166 ISEAFAVSK
+166 IAEAFSVSK

-217 SAFILSYFST
+217 CAFVLSYFST

-262 RALATG
+262 RAMATG

-276 GAFLLAPISDI
+276 GAFLLAPISDV

-301 AGMLLNCT
+301 AGMLLNCAV
-309 IFGAMFRP
+309 FGAMFRP

-326 STQENAGL
+326 STPENVGL
-334 EVKSS
+334 EMKTG
-339 LMARDVSTASLH
+339 LMGRGMSTTSLH
-351 CVQPE
+351 CVQPG

-365 NTDYPT
+365 NMEYPT
-371 AAELFGSKPN
+371 AAELLGSNHN
-381 IVNVSKSLHSLH
+381 IITKLNQNENESPETTVFPGLEHSSVEVGFNENESPETTVFPGLEHSSVEVVVEVVLASKSLHSLH
-393 KAHVELRTLER
+393 KLHVEMTTLER

-417 YPELDMNMEEKIVEE
+417 YPDLDVSIDEKTAEE

-445 GKVPTVSIRRHTISG
+445 GKVPTIRRHTISG
-460 RRLRADSDCSQ
+460 RRLRTDSDCSQ

-531 EEESGSC
+531 EEKSGTC
-538 YICPESVRRILTTML
+538 YLCPESVRRILTTML

-585 DRAQLA
+585 DRAKVA
-591 GIEASTAMF
+591 GIDPSTAMF
-600 LVSVIGIGNTIGRVV
+600 LVSVIGIGNTIGRIV
-615 CGLASS
+615 CGMASS
-621 LPGVNALVINNVF
+621 LPGVDALVVNNIF
-634 ISTGG
+634 ISAGG

-648 LTKGYQF
+648 LTETYQF
-655 FYAAGFGLTVFASL
+655 FYAASFGLSISVFASL
-669 RSILVVD
+669 RSILVVE
-676 LLGLEKLTN
+676 LLSLEKLTN
-685 AFGLLLLFQGVAAAI
+685 AFGLLLLFQGVAAAV

-705 GAFMDATGSYD
+705 GVFMDATGSYD

-734 PLKRINVWETR
+734 PLKRINEWEKENAKEDGKNHVEEPPK
-745 RSSDKTIG
+745 S
-753 IQVLSN
+753 
-759 DT
+759 